1 MMDRRR
7 HVVLLVLAALTGTV
21 AIAQAQVDQH
31 ALARQILS
39 TNPKDQSSALEQARA
54 LGPPNTGPELRAA
67 LIAVLDRNNRLVSQ
81 AAQRDEAVENV
92 VDPEFVAQVAH
103 VVSQLGD
110 PMAIPALAGA
120 LGTGSTLV
128 QDALAD
134 FGERAAPDVLRVVTD
149 PASLDEAVNDG
160 LITLRFMVE
169 GNETRPL
176 SAATVSAIRR
186 AVKQRLTGKQYFTTV
201 WRAIDLAVVLKDA
214 DLRRIV
220 ESLAANRDSVA
231 ARGIDDAEFIQL
243 TQKRAAGRLAGA
255 RPMPTSWD
263 KTDIQGCSSRAAT
276 ISTSEANSARRA
288 A

>member
-1 MMDRRR
+1 MDRRR
-7 HVVLLVLAALTGTV
+7 QVALLMFAALIGTP
-21 AIAQAQVDQH
+21 ATTIAQAQVDQH
-31 ALARQILS
+31 ALAQQVLG
-39 TNPKDQSSALEQARA
+39 TNLTEQSHAVEQARA
-54 LGPPNTGPELRAA
+54 LGPQRTGPELRAA
-67 LIAVLDRNNRLVSQ
+67 LIAVLERNNRLVIQ
-81 AAQRDEAVENV
+81 AAQRDEAVESFVN
-92 VDPEFVAQVAH
+92 PEFVAQVAH

-149 PASLDEAVNDG
+149 PASLNEAVDDG
-160 LITLRFMVE
+160 LISLRFMIE
-169 GNETRPL
+169 GRAARPL
-176 SAATVSAIRR
+176 SVGTVDAIRR
-186 AVKQRLTGKQYFTTV
+186 AAKQRLTGKQYFTTV

-220 ESLAANRDSVA
+220 ESLAASRDSVA

-255 RPMPTSWD
+255 RPIPQYRSPAE
-263 KTDIQGCSSRAAT
+263 RARQLEPR
-276 ISTSEANSARRA
+276 SLH
-288 A
+288 

>member
-7 HVVLLVLAALTGTV
+7 QIVLLMLAALIGTP
-21 AIAQAQVDQH
+21 ATTIGQAQVDQH
-31 ALARQILS
+31 ALAQQILS
-39 TNPKDQSSALEQARA
+39 ANLTEQSNAVEQARA
-54 LGPPNTGPELRAA
+54 IGPQRTGPELRAA
-67 LIAVLDRNNRLVSQ
+67 LIAVLERNNRLVIQ
-81 AAQRDEAVENV
+81 AAQRDEAVESFVN
-92 VDPEFVAQVAH
+92 PEFVAQVAH

-169 GNETRPL
+169 GKETRPL
-176 SAATVSAIRR
+176 SAATVNAIRR
-186 AVKQRLTGKQYFTTV
+186 AAKQRLTGKQYFTTV
-201 WRAIDLAVVLKDA
+201 WRAIDLAVVLKDP
-214 DLRRIV
+214 DLTPIV
-220 ESLAANRDSVA
+220 ASLAASRDSVA
-231 ARGIDDAEFIQL
+231 ARGIDDPEFIQL

-255 RPMPTSWD
+255 RPMPRYRSPAE
-263 KTDIQGCSSRAAT
+263 RARQLEPR
-276 ISTSEANSARRA
+276 SPR
-288 A
+288 